1 MTFLSYGS
9 EKYSSIFSRQ
19 LAVLG
24 QVSPTGTQYYLMLME
39 KGRLKQLENA
49 RVVFPEEEDV
59 ASMAGKVI
67 ECSYSPETGT
77 WNFMRIRHDKE
88 NPNAFHVF
96 RKVMG
101 SIQDNI
107 TDEVLLEE
115 INEIIKLPLYT
126 QHMARDQ
133 QEAAQAAHARRR

>member
-1 MTFLSYGS
+1 MDS

-88 NPNAFHVF
+88 TPNAFHVF
-96 RKVMG
+96 RKVSSNLNFVG
-101 SIQDNI
+101 FCSSS
-107 TDEVLLEE
+107 
-115 INEIIKLPLYT
+115 
-126 QHMARDQ
+126 
-133 QEAAQAAHARRR
+133 